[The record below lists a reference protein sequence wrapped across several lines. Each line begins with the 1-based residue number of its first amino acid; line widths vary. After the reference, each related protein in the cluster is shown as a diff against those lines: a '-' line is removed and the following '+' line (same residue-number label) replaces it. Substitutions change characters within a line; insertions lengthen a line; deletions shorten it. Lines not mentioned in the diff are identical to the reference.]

1 MNNSKT
7 KKNKQWFTSE
17 DIGLTFDNNN
27 VYFGRSYVETLLKL
41 ISVAKIVVEAIKRL
55 MDSVVISW
63 RWSFEITSA
72 ATCFFS
78 ELTSSSPR
86 HK

>member
-63 RWSFEITSA
+63 R
-72 ATCFFS
+72 
-78 ELTSSSPR
+78 
-86 HK
+86 